1 MQCAVSPPRVSR
13 ELKNKKNKKET
24 KGKKKDDE
32 TSLKTLLI
40 PKFLRTQ
47 LTRGVVLMVKGKS

>member
-13 ELKNKKNKKET
+13 ELKKRKNKKET

-32 TSLKTLLI
+32 ASLKTLLI